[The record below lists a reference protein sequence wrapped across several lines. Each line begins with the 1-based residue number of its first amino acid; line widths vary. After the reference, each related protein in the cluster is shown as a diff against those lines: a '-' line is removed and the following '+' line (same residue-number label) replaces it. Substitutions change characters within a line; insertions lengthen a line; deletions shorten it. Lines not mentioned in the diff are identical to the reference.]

1 VTPNLFILV
10 FPKTQKNVFGAGDV
24 LLVGI
29 DTRMS
34 VDGGVS
40 PSVQLGLG
48 VSLYLKAVQ
57 LGIPKSSFIRLRI
70 KKQWSEQHF
79 AFFEA
84 PPS

>member
-1 VTPNLFILV
+1 MTPNLFILV
-10 FPKTQKNVFGAGDV
+10 FPKTPKNVFGAGDV

-48 VSLYLKAVQ
+48 VSLYLKAFQ

-70 KKQWSEQHF
+70 KKTMV
-79 AFFEA
+79 
-84 PPS
+84 